1 MGDVMSNVVGFLK
14 EYIWKNGFEMLSRNP
29 FAVYKAMVKHDI
41 DTKTARLVM
50 VTLMSGSHELV
61 QEGRSVDEITDHI
74 QAEHCLNKKTAGNL
88 ATVYL
93 ELFSDENR
101 ESWSKAAEAGFDEFC
116 EGEWSVEWDGRCDWN
131 TKHGGS
137 YPCTAEASLT
147 FSVTDKEKL
156 HDHLSEKLKT
166 NPFLSADDIYGI
178 LMKQIEDD
186 LDYDM
191 NEFCNADD
199 YYEPFFEEFV
209 GEGTYESE
217 EKWKSWGLEL
227 IEFHGSG
234 DIDFEP

>member
-137 YPCTAEASLT
+137 YPCTIGNVNKNRVGFDGAEPCFLCNSYKGL
-147 FSVTDKEKL
+147 FIERETDCYKMIF
-156 HDHLSEKLKT
+156 T
-166 NPFLSADDIYGI
+166 
-178 LMKQIEDD
+178 
-186 LDYDM
+186 
-191 NEFCNADD
+191 
-199 YYEPFFEEFV
+199 
-209 GEGTYESE
+209 
-217 EKWKSWGLEL
+217 
-227 IEFHGSG
+227 
-234 DIDFEP
+234 